1 MPEVRGVPLQ
11 EIRRMYASGSG
22 RVTSALL
29 RALHQDPRVGA
40 RDIALLLEL
49 RRKRVSAERRRLR
62 RLFRL
67 ERELCLQGVERI
79 AGVDEVGMGPLAGPV
94 VAAAV
99 VLPARTRLDGL
110 NDSKLL
116 SAAARERLDLEIR
129 DYARGVGIGWVE
141 PEEVDRVNVY
151 QAGLLAMRRALE
163 ALQEPPQIALIDGR
177 RVPGLVMEQQAVA
190 GGDRKVGSIAAASVV
205 AKVWRDRRMLEL
217 DARYP
222 GYGFARNAGYGTAEH
237 LRALVRRGPTPV
249 HRNSFAPVRSAR
261 GARGRE
267 GT

>member
-11 EIRRMYASGSG
+11 EIRRKYASGSG

-29 RALHQDPRVGA
+29 RALHEDPRVGA
-40 RDIALLLEL
+40 RDIALQLEL
-49 RRKRVSAERRRLR
+49 RRRRGSAERRRLR
-62 RLFRL
+62 RLFRM
-67 ERELCLQGVERI
+67 ERELCLRGVERI

-129 DYARGVGIGWVE
+129 DCARGVGIGWVE

-163 ALQEPPQIALIDGR
+163 ALEEPAQIALIDGR
-177 RVPGLVMEQQAVA
+177 RVPGLAMEQRAVA
-190 GGDRKVGSIAAASVV
+190 GGDRVVGSIAAASIV
-205 AKVWRDRRMLEL
+205 AKVMRDRRMLAL

-222 GYGFARNAGYGTAEH
+222 GYGFARNSGYGTAEH

-249 HRNSFAPVRSAR
+249 HRNSFAPVRSAGGVR
-261 GARGRE
+261 ARVGA
-267 GT
+267 

>member
-11 EIRRMYASGSG
+11 EIRRRYAGGSG

-29 RALHQDPRVGA
+29 RALHEDPRAGA

-49 RRKRVSAERRRLR
+49 RRKRTSAERRRLR
-62 RLFRL
+62 RLFRM
-67 ERELCLQGVERI
+67 ERELRLHGVECI

-99 VLPARTRLDGL
+99 VLPRRTRLDGL

-116 SAAARERLDLEIR
+116 SASARERLDVEIR
-129 DYARGVGIGWVE
+129 DCACGLGIGCVE

-163 ALQEPPQIALIDGR
+163 ALEEPPQIALIDGR
-177 RVPGLVMEQQAVA
+177 RVPGLAMEQRFVA
-190 GGDRKVGSIAAASVV
+190 GGDRKVGAIAAASIV

-237 LRALVRRGPTPV
+237 LRALVWSGPTPI
-249 HRNSFAPVRSAR
+249 HRNSFAPVR
-261 GARGRE
+261 GARGV
-267 GT
+267 GGPGGA

>member
-11 EIRRMYASGSG
+11 EIRRKYARGSG
-22 RVTSALL
+22 RVTSELL
-29 RALHQDPRVGA
+29 RALHEDPRIGA
-40 RDIALLLEL
+40 GDIAHELEL
-49 RRKRVSAERRRLR
+49 RRKRGSTERRRLR
-62 RLFRL
+62 RLFRM
-67 ERELCLQGVERI
+67 EHELRRSGVERI

-116 SAAARERLDLEIR
+116 SAVARERLDLEIR
-129 DYARGVGIGWVE
+129 DCARGIGIGWVE
-141 PEEVDRVNVY
+141 PDEVDRVNVY

-163 ALQEPPQIALIDGR
+163 GLDEPAQIALIDGR
-177 RVPGLVMEQQAVA
+177 RVPELSTEQRAVA

-205 AKVWRDRRMLEL
+205 AKVWRDRRMVEL

-222 GYGFARNAGYGTAEH
+222 GYGFARNVGYSTAEH
-237 LRALVRRGPTPV
+237 LRALFRRGPTPV
-249 HRNSFAPVRSAR
+249 HRNSFAPVRNAR
-261 GARGRE
+261 GARGP
-267 GT
+267 GGA